1 MLSEELGLQKLLK
14 GREGRACSGSA
25 RQFVPPTTT
34 LNISCVIVTLIVT
47 LQLHPGERERD
58 TVLVA
63 QVSALGMGSLPRP
76 HPHSLHAES
85 HLGDVTMLQATPTLT
100 PCGTALG

>member
-1 MLSEELGLQKLLK
+1 MKTFQYNTERKERKVEQERNLKSKKAKCKLGKEVLSEELGLHVLLK
-14 GREGRACSGSA
+14 GREGRPCSGSA

-63 QVSALGMGSLPRP
+63 QVSALGMGS
-76 HPHSLHAES
+76 
-85 HLGDVTMLQATPTLT
+85 
-100 PCGTALG
+100 